1 MHRQLMKEMTRV
13 ANLFDLRDNTCSV
26 EAVNNPIE
34 KERHIEL
41 TGKQIDHVSCGM
53 YLGDAI
59 RQVYTI
65 KHNTGK
71 LPEKL
76 SNRTDDMMECWR
88 RRILKDM
95 WPGINWK
102 KDILREYFYTPEA
115 LKHEAGS
122 KKHS

>member
-1 MHRQLMKEMTRV
+1 
-13 ANLFDLRDNTCSV
+13 
-26 EAVNNPIE
+26 
-34 KERHIEL
+34 
-41 TGKQIDHVSCGM
+41 M

-59 RQVYTI
+59 RQIYTI
-65 KHNTGK
+65 KHNTGT

-76 SNRTDDMMECWR
+76 SDRTDDMMNCWR

-102 KDILREYFYTPEA
+102 KDILKEYFYPA
-115 LKHEAGS
+115 APKKHEAGS